1 MTDQSKA
8 FVALAKD
15 LGSILSTQMIDLNN
29 LQFQSRGSIDVRLL
43 STNAVL
49 VMTCKQSAYTHE
61 KILKVY

>member
-29 LQFQSRGSIDVRLL
+29 LQF
-43 STNAVL
+43 
-49 VMTCKQSAYTHE
+49 
-61 KILKVY
+61 